1 MNGVAQSKILLLLLG
16 FFSASEEEG
25 KDCSLFFLALVQMLA
40 VYHDKRVEEGG
51 VELVK
56 HHNTMHTH
64 GGYFI
69 STCPLE
75 WHGSDQGPLGPSWAG
90 FGVYYQLQCGS
101 APSLN
106 LGKVLHQYFPKNCP
120 NIFYQNPLL

>member
-51 VELVK
+51 VEIERE
-56 HHNTMHTH
+56 MR
-64 GGYFI
+64 
-69 STCPLE
+69 
-75 WHGSDQGPLGPSWAG
+75 GSSWKMRACDDERNRLRRWEREEQSD
-90 FGVYYQLQCGS
+90 FS
-101 APSLN
+101 N
-106 LGKVLHQYFPKNCP
+106 
-120 NIFYQNPLL
+120 